1 MNCVSL
7 ILHAGRDFDLKV
19 AKTESMTSAEGVKNV
34 MSSLLRV
41 ASLIIH
47 ASTTSNNRVLEA
59 YLSTSKSQKLQII

>member
-1 MNCVSL
+1 MSL

-19 AKTESMTSAEGVKNV
+19 AKTESMTSVEGVKNV

>member
-1 MNCVSL
+1 MSL